1 MDDHVSDEQ
10 VRRLA
15 LGEQD
20 GLEGAGWRNLVHHF
34 LSGCAV
40 CRERAEPVL
49 RAILQ
54 PDIVAEGAPD
64 PEIEGALDSAY
75 DAAIGRAFDR
85 IRARAKRQ
93 FPFGVRQSE
102 IPLNVTGTA
111 RVDWLLAQS
120 FAVRYK
126 NPSEM
131 WRFATFAHLAARS
144 LDESQAT
151 PEQAAD
157 LQARACAEL
166 ANACRVNDDFTG
178 AEKAFAEARRHFD
191 RGTQDRALEAR
202 ILELRAS
209 YLNGRRLFAE
219 ACDLL
224 LRVEQIQRDLGDPH
238 LAARAVVLRG
248 IYTLYDENPKAA
260 RELLA
265 RGLRGLDPERD
276 PELFL
281 STRQS
286 YIAALVESGEPVRA
300 AHELLSSGLREAL
313 ADSSLNL
320 AKLRWLEGL
329 VYAGLKRRELAEG
342 ALQAAREAFH
352 QHGQAYNASLVG
364 LDLAEI
370 WLEQGR
376 TRDVMD
382 LADEITAIFAQLG
395 VSREIEL
402 AIRYVYVAC
411 ELNLATAA
419 KIRYVKRF
427 LERAERDP
435 YLAFV
440 YPEEAA
446 G

>member
-1 MDDHVSDEQ
+1 MNDHVSDEQ
-10 VRRLA
+10 VRRLT
-15 LGEQD
+15 LGELD
-20 GLEGAGWRNLVHHF
+20 GLERAEWRNLVHHF
-34 LSGCAV
+34 LAGCAI
-40 CRERAEPVL
+40 CSERAEPL
-49 RAILQ
+49 LQAILQ
-54 PDIVAEGAPD
+54 PDIVAESAPD
-64 PEIEGALDSAY
+64 PEIDAELDSAY
-75 DAAIGRAFDR
+75 DAAIGRALDR
-85 IRARAKRQ
+85 FRARAKRQ
-93 FPFGVRQSE
+93 FPFGVPQSE
-102 IPLNVTGTA
+102 IPLDLTGTG
-111 RVDWLLAQS
+111 RVEWLLAQS
-120 FAVRYK
+120 FAARYK
-126 NPSEM
+126 NPKEM

-151 PEQAAD
+151 PELAAD
-157 LQARACAEL
+157 LQARTCAEL

-178 AEKAFAEARRHFD
+178 AEKAFEEARRHFD
-191 RGTQDRALEAR
+191 RGSHDPSLEAR
-202 ILELRAS
+202 LLELRAT
-209 YLNGRRLFAE
+209 YLNDRSLFPQ

-224 LRVEQIQRDLGDPH
+224 FRVEQIQREIGDPH

-276 PELFL
+276 PELYH

-286 YIAALVESGEPVRA
+286 YIWALVDCGEALRA
-300 AHELLSSGLREAL
+300 ANELLSSGLREAL
-313 ADSSLNL
+313 ADSPLNL
-320 AKLRWLEGL
+320 AKLRWLEGHI
-329 VYAGLKRRELAEG
+329 YAGLRRRELAEG
-342 ALQAAREAFH
+342 AFQAAREAFH

-364 LDLAEI
+364 LDLAAV

-382 LADEITAIFAQLG
+382 LADEISAIFAQLG
-395 VSREIEL
+395 VSREVEL

-411 ELNLATAA
+411 EMNLATAG

-440 YPEEAA
+440 YPEQA
-446 G
+446 GR